1 MLQPP
6 FQLATSTTIIHGL
19 TTNTDAKPL
28 MLTLFIKTHIATPPF
43 EFLVIRVIVIIYT
56 GDFYLV
62 YFICISNISDD
73 IVAIIIYEG
82 VVYIDFVLFIYV
94 PNINDVR
101 NGR

>member
-1 MLQPP
+1 M
-6 FQLATSTTIIHGL
+6 
-19 TTNTDAKPL
+19 
-28 MLTLFIKTHIATPPF
+28 
-43 EFLVIRVIVIIYT
+43 IIYT

>member
-62 YFICISNISDD
+62 YLILFLFT
-73 IVAIIIYEG
+73 
-82 VVYIDFVLFIYV
+82 DFVLFIYV